1 MSQGMTNDRQII
13 GAGSGFGNNVQSI
26 KVNWVNGIQ
35 KIGIIAQRIQH
46 DPISLSGSNMLGLR
60 TNRWNELCYG
70 VNARYAYKNLI
81 ASLELQY
88 ASSKNYAW
96 EAGNRKSNLY
106 SLLNLAYIW

>member
-1 MSQGMTNDRQII
+1 MTNDRQII

-46 DPISLSGSNMLGLR
+46 DPISARELTSLTLR
-60 TNRWNELCYG
+60 PTLWNELCYG

-88 ASSKNYAW
+88 TSSKNYAW
-96 EAGNRKSNLY
+96 EAGNRKSNLF